1 MMLVGCRL
9 FALFA
14 NCESKETHRKKTA
27 GGRGGEEAECQR
39 EETVY
44 CVVK

>member
-14 NCESKETHRKKTA
+14 NCESKETQKKNSRRK
-27 GGRGGEEAECQR
+27 RR
-39 EETVY
+39 RRS
-44 CVVK
+44 